1 MSSGE
6 ATPLINNRGDG
17 DSSFDSNN
25 ASRYGGPTTTD
36 IRGRSAVTHNNEQLI
51 E

>member
-1 MSSGE
+1 MSNGE

-17 DSSFDSNN
+17 DSSFDS

-36 IRGRSAVTHNNEQLI
+36 IRGMTVTHNKEHLI